1 MLDKTVEEESTN
13 QKTVEEPANQKILEE
28 PTNQKLVERPAYE
41 EISTN
46 SSCTLADTAQEPDAV
61 IGIED
66 NKSADDKSADDKSAD
81 DGADRDRSRG
91 RTRSR
96 RYSGIQP
103 DPSIPQVESAPKK
116 VPIFVMLTSL

>member
-13 QKTVEEPANQKILEE
+13 QKTVEEPANQKIVVE
-28 PTNQKLVERPAYE
+28 PTNQKIVERPAYE

-66 NKSADDKSADDKSAD
+66 NKSADDKSAD